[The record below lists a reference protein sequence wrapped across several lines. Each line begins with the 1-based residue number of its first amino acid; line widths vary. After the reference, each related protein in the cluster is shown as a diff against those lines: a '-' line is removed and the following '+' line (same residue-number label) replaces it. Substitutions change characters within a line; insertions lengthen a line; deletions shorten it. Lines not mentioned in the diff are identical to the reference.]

1 VIPPD
6 TRTPTAAQEWR
17 THGPM
22 VMAAMIGVS
31 FGTVPTA
38 SLGLFMDPLQ
48 QEFGWTRTEISLALT
63 IFAVFALPLGPLG
76 GMLVDRFGARRIAI
90 PGLALSGAAFASLS
104 LLTGSY
110 LQWLL
115 TWVLYTCA
123 SVGTRTLVWSSAIS
137 SAFTTS
143 RGLAIAAILCG
154 SALATSLAPSV
165 THWLIENHGWRG
177 GYLGLGL
184 GWAGLALLLVV
195 LFFRDRSKTR
205 APAPSTGAPAP
216 VQRLPGLTVK
226 QAVRKP
232 VLYRIAFAMFLQSL
246 MGAAVMVHLVPMLGA
261 DGLSRAEAAGIAVFL
276 GAGSLI
282 GKLATGWLIDR
293 FTGSIIPFASYA
305 GPAVGYFLLLQASGA
320 AWLLAIAVFIN
331 GYCAGASLQLATYL
345 TTRYAGM
352 RSFGTIF
359 GLISSFMALAAGVGP
374 PLAGAIFDRTGSYAL
389 LLGSGIPIALLAGLT
404 MTRLGPYPRFDSPA
418 GTGEQ

>member
-1 VIPPD
+1 
-6 TRTPTAAQEWR
+6 
-17 THGPM
+17 M
-22 VMAAMIGVS
+22 VMSAMVGVS
-31 FGTVPTA
+31 VGTLPTA

-48 QEFGWTRTEISLALT
+48 REFGWTRTEISLALT
-63 IFAVFALPLGPLG
+63 IFAVVALPLGPLG

-90 PGLALSGAAFASLS
+90 PGLALSGAAFAALS

-123 SVGTRTLVWSSAIS
+123 SIGTRSLVWSTAIS
-137 SAFTTS
+137 SVFTAS

-154 SALATSLAPSV
+154 SAVATSLAPTV

-195 LFFRDRSKTR
+195 LFFRDRSK
-205 APAPSTGAPAP
+205 APAATQAASPAAPL
-216 VQRLPGLTVK
+216 QRLPGLTVK
-226 QAVRKP
+226 EAVRKP
-232 VLYRIAFAMFLQSL
+232 VLYRIAFAMFLQSM
-246 MGAAVMVHLVPMLGA
+246 MGAAVMVHLVPMLSA

-276 GAGSLI
+276 GAGSLV

-293 FTGSIIPFASYA
+293 FAGSLIPFASYA
-305 GPAVGYFLLLQASGA
+305 GPAIGYFLLLQASGA

-359 GLISSFMALAAGVGP
+359 GLISSFIALAAGVGP

-389 LLGSGIPIALLAGLT
+389 LLGAGIPAALLAGLT
-404 MTRLGPYPRFDSPA
+404 MTRLGPYPRFESPKNA
-418 GTGEQ
+418 GGH